1 MVGESFIVMGKV
13 KIANRTK
20 GREPAAVNGGN
31 VLQDLRISYNAILKY
46 KNGVLRPQNASF

>member
-1 MVGESFIVMGKV
+1 VVGESFIVMGKV